1 MKKGIAILIAFALI
15 TMAFAQKVNAENEL
29 YTEPRINVGG
39 GRAAWQWTDNI
50 MLRNRLIANGETAD
64 GRGKFFGRVE
74 TRLMIVDPNG
84 NGLLNV
90 LPRIGI
96 ATPVAHMAG
105 TYRIT
110 DYLAFGMGS
119 NFLHK
124 KAGAYTS
131 GCGDIYWAEDSDFGC
146 AGGLF
151 AASKNYAHVQTKGIF
166 AALLGDG
173 IGLDGF
179 TAVLGFNNDWFNKN
193 MASFCVGAKYK
204 LDLFGISARWHG
216 TFGDEYTRADI
227 VPAAFAASGSA
238 DRKSDYNHEFYV
250 GANFSGLKD
259 LPVGIELGAG
269 FLAKLSKAGSVTNS
283 NFAVSAQS
291 EFDFRN
297 GIKDAVW
304 LTLGFGKFNNETAK
318 ILPFGI
324 GNKLS
329 YEIGGDYDASFGFDV
344 AYMQDYLT
352 SDLKSA
358 KTTGA
363 SSMDIYVSPVFSW
376 TMGKSSFEIAL
387 RNDIKGHL
395 EYTEK
400 NNNDWAFTRVFGDEV
415 LVCIPITWTYK
426 F

>member
-15 TMAFAQKVNAENEL
+15 TMAFAQKVNMVNEL

-39 GRAAWQWTDNI
+39 GTAAWEWADTNL
-50 MLRNRLIANGETAD
+50 LRERLIANGETAD
-64 GRGKFFGRVE
+64 GRGKYFGRVE
-74 TRLMIVDPNG
+74 TRLIVVDPNG
-84 NGLLNV
+84 NGLLNI

-96 ATPVAHMAG
+96 STPVAHMAG

-110 DYLAFGMGS
+110 DYLAFGIGS

-151 AASKNYAHVQTKGIF
+151 AASKNYAHVQTRGIF
-166 AALLGDG
+166 AALLGNG

-193 MASFCVGAKYK
+193 MASFFLGAKYK
-204 LDLFGISARWHG
+204 TDLFGISTRWHG
-216 TFGDEYTRADI
+216 TFGSNGATL
-227 VPAAFAASGSA
+227 PNGSA
-238 DRKSDYNHEFYV
+238 ERKSDYNHEFYV

-291 EFDFRN
+291 EFNFRN

-304 LTLGFGKFNNETAK
+304 LTVGFGKFNNETAK

-352 SDLKSA
+352 KDLKSA
-358 KTTGA
+358 KATGA
-363 SSMDIYVSPVFSW
+363 SSMDIYVSPAFSW

-395 EYTEK
+395 QYTDK
-400 NNNDWAFTRVFGDEV
+400 SSDDWAFTRVFGDEV